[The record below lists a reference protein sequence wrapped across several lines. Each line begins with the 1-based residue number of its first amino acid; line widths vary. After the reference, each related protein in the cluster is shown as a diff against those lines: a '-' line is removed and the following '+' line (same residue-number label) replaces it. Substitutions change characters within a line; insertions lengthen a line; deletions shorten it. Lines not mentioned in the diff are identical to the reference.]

1 MNLLLITSIICYII
15 VPRNSSSSS
24 TQGVYIIMSATS
36 NVRVRFAPSPT
47 GALHIGGV
55 RTALFNWLFARHHN
69 GTFILRIED
78 TDQTR
83 STEES
88 IQIILDGMKWLGL
101 DWDEGPFRQTDRI
114 AIYQEHVERLLRAGK
129 AYYCYCTPEE
139 LEARR
144 KEALA
149 AGKPPK
155 YDRKCRSLSAP
166 VPGRTPAVR
175 FLSSDEGQTV
185 VRDLIR
191 GAVTFENQQLDDLI
205 IRRSDGLP
213 TYNFAVVVDDV
224 TMKISHVIRGD
235 DHLNNTPRQI
245 QLYQALGYE
254 PPEFAHLPMILGP
267 DKTKLS
273 KRHGATA
280 VTEYIDLGY
289 LPEAL
294 VNYLARLGWSHGDQE
309 IFSRQELRE
318 KFSFENVGKAPSV
331 FNPEKLLWLNHHYI
345 QQAEPGRLAGLM
357 LDLLK
362 KDGIITGGREPDIE
376 WMKKLVKIL
385 TERSHTLVEMK
396 TAAIPFIV
404 DEITMDEK
412 AKAKHLTPDA
422 ALLLSELAGR
432 LKTVDP
438 FTHAELENIFN
449 AIVTEK
455 GLKLGKLAQPVR
467 VALTGG
473 TVSPGIF
480 EVIEVMGKEKTIK
493 RIEAAIGSAK

>member
-1 MNLLLITSIICYII
+1 M
-15 VPRNSSSSS
+15 S
-24 TQGVYIIMSATS
+24 TAS

-55 RTALFNWLFARHHN
+55 RTALFNWLFARHSN
-69 GTFILRIED
+69 GKFILRIED

-83 STEES
+83 STDES
-88 IQIILDGMKWLGL
+88 IKIILDGMKWLGL
-101 DWDEGPFRQTDRI
+101 DWDEGPFRQTARMD
-114 AIYQEHVERLLRAGK
+114 IYKEHVDRLLKAGK

-139 LEARR
+139 LDARR
-144 KEALA
+144 KAAMA

-155 YDRKCRSLSAP
+155 YDRTCRSLTAP
-166 VPGRTPAVR
+166 VAGRTPAVR
-175 FLSSDEGQTV
+175 FLSSDEGQTI
-185 VRDLIR
+185 VRDMIR

-205 IRRSDGLP
+205 IQRSDGFP

-294 VNYLARLGWSHGDQE
+294 VNYLSRLGWSSGDQE
-309 IFSRQELRE
+309 IFSSQELIE
-318 KFSFENVGKAPSV
+318 KFSLESVGKAPSV

-345 QQAEPGRLAGLM
+345 QQADTGRIAGLV

-362 KDGIITGGREPDIE
+362 KDGVVKQGNEPDIT
-376 WMKKLVKIL
+376 WFKKLVALL
-385 TERSHTLVEMK
+385 TERSHTLVELK
-396 TAAIPFIV
+396 TGALPFLME
-404 DEITMDEK
+404 EITIDEK
-412 AKAKHLTPDA
+412 ARVKHLTPDVA
-422 ALLLSELAGR
+422 PLLAELMKR
-432 LKTVDP
+432 LNSIEH
-438 FTHAELENIFN
+438 FTHDEVEKVFN
-449 AIVTEK
+449 ALVAEK
-455 GLKLGKLAQPVR
+455 GIKLGKLAQPVR

-480 EVIEVMGKEKTIK
+480 EVLEVMGKAKSIK
-493 RIEAAIGSAK
+493 RIEAAAGDIR

>member
-1 MNLLLITSIICYII
+1 MSTTS
-15 VPRNSSSSS
+15 
-24 TQGVYIIMSATS
+24 T
-36 NVRVRFAPSPT
+36 VRVRFAPSPT

-55 RTALFNWLFARHHN
+55 RTALFNWLFARHHG

-83 STEES
+83 STDES
-88 IQIILDGMKWLGL
+88 IRIILDGMKWIGL
-101 DWDEGPFRQTDRI
+101 DWDEGPFRQTERMQ
-114 AIYQEHVERLLRAGK
+114 IYQEHIEQLLKAGK
-129 AYYCYCTPEE
+129 AYRCYCTPEE

-144 KEALA
+144 KEAMA

-155 YDRKCRSLSAP
+155 YDRKCRSLTAP
-166 VPGRTPAVR
+166 VPGRTAAVR
-175 FLSSDEGQTV
+175 FLSSDEGQTI
-185 VRDLIR
+185 VRDMIR

-205 IRRSDGLP
+205 IQRSDGLP

-245 QLYQALGYE
+245 QLYQAFGYE
-254 PPEFAHLPMILGP
+254 PPQFAHLPMILGS

-294 VNYLARLGWSHGDQE
+294 VNYLSRLGWSSGDQE
-309 IFSRQELRE
+309 IFTQQELIE
-318 KFSFENVGKAPSV
+318 KFTLDNVGKAPSV
-331 FNPEKLLWLNHHYI
+331 FNPEKLIWLNHHYI
-345 QQAEPGRLAGLM
+345 QQADPARLATLV

-362 KDGIITGGREPDIE
+362 KDGILKSEPDKE
-376 WMKKLVKIL
+376 WFTKLVKIL

-396 TAAIPFIV
+396 TGAIPFLV

-412 AKAKHLTPDA
+412 ARAKHLTPDVA
-422 ALLLSELAGR
+422 PLLSELAER
-432 LKTVDP
+432 LKPVEP
-438 FTHAELENIFN
+438 FTHDELEKVFN
-449 AIVTEK
+449 ALVAEK
-455 GLKLGKLAQPVR
+455 AIKLGKLAQPVR

-473 TVSPGIF
+473 MVSPGIF
-480 EVIEVMGKEKTIK
+480 EVIEVMGKDKTIK
-493 RIEAAIGSAK
+493 RIEAAIGMAK

>member
-1 MNLLLITSIICYII
+1 M
-15 VPRNSSSSS
+15 S
-24 TQGVYIIMSATS
+24 TLD

-47 GALHIGGV
+47 GALHIGGI
-55 RTALFNWLFARHHN
+55 RTALFNWLFARHY
-69 GTFILRIED
+69 GGKFILRIED

-83 STEES
+83 STGES

-101 DWDEGPFRQTDRI
+101 DWDEGPFRQTERMT
-114 AIYQEHVERLLRAGK
+114 IYREHVDRLLKQGK
-129 AYYCYCTPEE
+129 AYYCYCTPDE

-149 AGKPPK
+149 SGRPPK
-155 YDRKCRSLSAP
+155 YDRKCRTLKTP
-166 VPGRTPAVR
+166 VSGRTPAVR
-175 FLSSDEGQTV
+175 FLSSDEGQTI
-185 VRDLIR
+185 VRDMIR

-205 IRRSDGLP
+205 IQRSDGLP

-224 TMKISHVIRGD
+224 TMNITHVIRGD

-280 VTEYIDLGY
+280 VTEYKDLGY

-294 VNYLARLGWSHGDQE
+294 VNYIARLGWSSGDQE
-309 IFSRQELRE
+309 IFSRQELIE
-318 KFSFENVGKAPSV
+318 KFSLENVGKAAAV
-331 FNPEKLLWLNHHYI
+331 FNTEKLLWLNHHYI
-345 QQAEPGRLAGLM
+345 QQADPARLAGLVI
-357 LDLLK
+357 DLLK
-362 KDGIITGGREPDIE
+362 KDDTVTAVKEPDIE
-376 WMKKLVKIL
+376 WFKKLVRIL
-385 TERSHTLVEMK
+385 VERSHTLVEMK

-412 AKAKHLTPDA
+412 AKAKYLTPDVA
-422 ALLLSELAGR
+422 PLLSELTKR

-438 FTHAELENIFN
+438 FTHIEIEKVFN
-449 AIVTEK
+449 ALVSET

-467 VALTGG
+467 VAVTGG

-480 EVIEVMGKEKTIK
+480 EVLEVMGTEKTIK
-493 RIEAAIGSAK
+493 RIESAIRKIV

>member
-1 MNLLLITSIICYII
+1 MSTSE
-15 VPRNSSSSS
+15 
-24 TQGVYIIMSATS
+24 

-55 RTALFNWLFARHHN
+55 RTALFNWLFARHF
-69 GTFILRIED
+69 GGKFILRIED

-83 STEES
+83 STDES
-88 IQIILDGMKWLGL
+88 IRIILDGMAWLGL
-101 DWDEGPFRQTDRI
+101 DWDEGPFRQTERRD
-114 AIYQEHVERLLRAGK
+114 IYRAHVDKLLKENK

-149 AGKPPK
+149 AGRPPK
-155 YDRKCRSLSAP
+155 YDRKCRSLTAP

-185 VRDLIR
+185 VHDLIR
-191 GAVTFENQQLDDLI
+191 GDVTFENQQLDDLI
-205 IRRSDGLP
+205 IQRSDGLP

-224 TMKISHVIRGD
+224 TMNITHVIRGD

-245 QLYQALGYE
+245 QLYQAFGYE
-254 PPEFAHLPMILGP
+254 PPKFAHLPMILGS

-280 VTEYIDLGY
+280 VTEYVDLGY

-309 IFSRQELRE
+309 IFTTKELIE
-318 KFSFENVGKAPSV
+318 KFSLENVGKAPSV
-331 FNPEKLLWLNHHYI
+331 FNQEKCVWLNHHYI
-345 QQAEPGRLAGLM
+345 QQADPERLAKLV

-362 KDGIITGGREPDIE
+362 KDGVVPGDKEPDIAWWE
-376 WMKKLVKIL
+376 KLVGIL

-396 TAAIPFIV
+396 QAAIPFIA
-404 DEITMDEK
+404 DEIQTDEK
-412 AKAKHLTPDA
+412 AKAKHLTPDVIP
-422 ALLLSELAGR
+422 LLSDLLEKLRA
-432 LKTVDP
+432 VDP
-438 FTHAELENIFN
+438 FTHGELEKVFT
-449 AIVTEK
+449 AFVTEK
-455 GLKLGKLAQPVR
+455 SIKLGKIAQPVR

-473 TVSPGIF
+473 TVSPGIY
-480 EVIEVMGKEKTIK
+480 EVLEVMGKDKSIR
-493 RIEAAIGSAK
+493 RIESAIHKAG

>member
-1 MNLLLITSIICYII
+1 M
-15 VPRNSSSSS
+15 S
-24 TQGVYIIMSATS
+24 TPIP
-36 NVRVRFAPSPT
+36 VRVRFAPSPT

-55 RTALFNWLFARHHN
+55 RTALFNWLFARHHQ

-83 STEES
+83 STDES
-88 IQIILDGMKWLGL
+88 IKIILDGMKWLGL
-101 DWDEGPFRQTDRI
+101 GWDEGPFRQTERMD
-114 AIYQEHVERLLRAGK
+114 IYREHVDKLLKEGK

-144 KEALA
+144 KA
-149 AGKPPK
+149 AMASGKAPK
-155 YDRKCRSLSAP
+155 YDRKCRSLTEP

-175 FLSSDEGQTV
+175 FLSTDEGQTI

-254 PPEFAHLPMILGP
+254 PPAFAHLPMILGS

-309 IFSRQELRE
+309 IFSNNELIE
-318 KFSFENVGKAPSV
+318 NFSLDNVGKAPSV

-345 QQAEPGRLAGLM
+345 QQADPARLAGLL
-357 LDLLK
+357 LDLLR
-362 KDGIITGGREPDIE
+362 KDGIVSAGTEPDIE
-376 WMKKLVKIL
+376 WLKKLVKIL
-385 TERSHTLVEMK
+385 TERSHTLAEMK
-396 TAAIPFIV
+396 TSAVPFIA
-404 DEITMDEK
+404 DEITMDDK
-412 AKAKHLTPDA
+412 AKTKHLTPDIVP
-422 ALLLSELAGR
+422 LLSDLAVR
-432 LKTVDP
+432 LKALEP
-438 FTHAELENIFN
+438 FTHAEVEKVFN
-449 AIVTEK
+449 AIVEEK
-455 GLKLGKLAQPVR
+455 GIKLGKLAQPVR

-473 TVSPGIF
+473 TVSPGIYD
-480 EVIEVMGKEKTIK
+480 VLEVMGKDKSIK
-493 RIEAAIGSAK
+493 RIEAAIGMA

>member
-1 MNLLLITSIICYII
+1 MPFRSGNPLCKGVISTMNT
-15 VPRNSSSSS
+15 
-24 TQGVYIIMSATS
+24 
-36 NVRVRFAPSPT
+36 VRVRFAPSPT

-55 RTALFNWLFARHHN
+55 RTALFNWLYARHQN

-83 STEES
+83 STDES
-88 IQIILDGMKWLGL
+88 IKVILDGMKWLGL
-101 DWDEGPFRQTDRI
+101 DWDEGPYRQTERMD
-114 AIYQEHVERLLRAGK
+114 IYRQHAEQLLKEGK
-129 AYYCYCTPEE
+129 AYHCYCSPEE

-149 AGKPPK
+149 AGRPPK
-155 YDRKCRSLSAP
+155 YDRTCLKRKTP
-166 VPGRTPAVR
+166 IEGRTPALR

-191 GAVTFENQQLDDLI
+191 GAVTFENKQLDDLI
-205 IRRSDGLP
+205 LMRSDGFP

-224 TMKISHVIRGD
+224 TMKISHVVRGD

-245 QLYQALGYE
+245 QIYRAFGFE
-254 PPEFAHLPMILGP
+254 PPEFAHLPMILGS

-280 VTEYIDLGY
+280 VTEYKDLGY

-309 IFSRQELRE
+309 VFSAKELVE
-318 KFSFENVGKAPSV
+318 KFTFENVGKAAAV

-345 QQAEPGRLAGLM
+345 QQADPGRLAGL
-357 LDLLK
+357 LLELLK
-362 KDGIITGGREPDIE
+362 KDGIVKDGKEPDSA
-376 WMKKLVKIL
+376 WMRKLVKIL

-396 TAAIPFIV
+396 TASLPFIQ
-404 DEITMDEK
+404 DEIVMDEK
-412 AKAKHLTPDA
+412 AKTKHLTQDA
-422 ALLLSELAGR
+422 APLLTELAEKLGT
-432 LKTVDP
+432 LDP
-438 FTHAELENIFN
+438 FTHDGIEKTFN
-449 AIVTEK
+449 DVVAAK
-455 GLKLGKLAQPVR
+455 GIKLGKVAQPVR

-473 TVSPGIF
+473 TVSPGIH
-480 EVIEVMGKEKTIK
+480 EVIEVMGRDKTLK
-493 RIEAAIGSAK
+493 RIEAAVNLIR

>member
-1 MNLLLITSIICYII
+1 M
-15 VPRNSSSSS
+15 S
-24 TQGVYIIMSATS
+24 TPS

-69 GTFILRIED
+69 GKFILRIED

-83 STEES
+83 STDES
-88 IQIILDGMKWLGL
+88 IKIIIDGMKWLGL
-101 DWDEGPFRQTDRI
+101 DWDEGPFRQTERMD
-114 AIYQEHVERLLRAGK
+114 IYRAHIDKLIKEGK
-129 AYYCYCTPEE
+129 AYYCYCSPEE
-139 LEARR
+139 LETRR
-144 KEALA
+144 KEAMS
-149 AGKPPK
+149 AGRPPK
-155 YDRKCRSLSAP
+155 YDRKCLSLSSP
-166 VPGRTPAVR
+166 VLGRTPAVR
-175 FLSSDEGQTV
+175 FLSTDEGQTI

-205 IRRSDGLP
+205 IQRSDGFP

-224 TMKISHVIRGD
+224 TMMITHVVRGD

-245 QLYQALGYE
+245 QLYQALGYD
-254 PPEFAHLPMILGP
+254 PPEFAHLPMILGS

-309 IFSRQELRE
+309 IFSSRELIE
-318 KFSFENVGKAPSV
+318 KFSLDTVGKAPSV

-345 QQAEPGRLAGLM
+345 QQADHGRLAGLV
-357 LDLLK
+357 LNLLK
-362 KDGIITGGREPDIE
+362 KDGVIKTDPDFE
-376 WMKKLVKIL
+376 WFKKLIAIL

-396 TAAIPFIV
+396 IGALPFIA
-404 DEITMDEK
+404 DDITIDEK
-412 AKAKHLTPDA
+412 AKAKQLTPDVA
-422 ALLLSELAGR
+422 PLLTELSAR
-432 LKTVDP
+432 LNLIEP
-438 FTHAELENIFN
+438 FSHAEVEKIFT
-449 AIVTEK
+449 ALVAEK
-455 GLKLGKLAQPVR
+455 GIKLGKLAQPVR
-467 VALTGG
+467 VALTGS

-480 EVIEVMGKEKTIK
+480 EVIEVMGKDKVIR
-493 RIEAAIGSAK
+493 RINAAVKLI

>member
-1 MNLLLITSIICYII
+1 MTTESK
-15 VPRNSSSSS
+15 
-24 TQGVYIIMSATS
+24 
-36 NVRVRFAPSPT
+36 VRVRFAPSPT

-55 RTALFNWLFARHHN
+55 RTALFNYLFARHHN
-69 GTFILRIED
+69 GKFILRIED

-83 STEES
+83 STDES
-88 IQIILDGMKWLGL
+88 IRIIVDGMKWLGL
-101 DWDEGPFRQTDRI
+101 DWDEGPFRQTERMD
-114 AIYQEHVERLLRAGK
+114 IYRAHIDTLIKEGK

-144 KEALA
+144 KEALH
-149 AGKPPK
+149 AGRPPK
-155 YDRKCRSLSAP
+155 YDRKCRSLSTP

-175 FLSSDEGQTV
+175 FLSSDEGQTI

-205 IRRSDGLP
+205 IQRSDGFP

-224 TMKISHVIRGD
+224 TMNISHVIRGD

-245 QLYQALGYE
+245 QLYKALGYD
-254 PPEFAHLPMILGP
+254 PPEFAHLPMILGA

-280 VTEYIDLGY
+280 VTEYIELGY

-309 IFSRQELRE
+309 IFSRQELIE
-318 KFSFENVGKAPSV
+318 KFTLDTVGKAPSV

-345 QQAEPGRLAGLM
+345 QQVDRGRLAVLV

-362 KDGIITGGREPDIE
+362 RDGVIITDPDIE
-376 WMKKLVKIL
+376 WFKKLISIL
-385 TERSHTLVEMK
+385 TERSHTLVEMR
-396 TAAIPFIV
+396 AGALPFII
-404 DEITMDEK
+404 DQITMDEK
-412 AKAKHLTPDA
+412 AKAKQLTPDVA
-422 ALLLSELAGR
+422 PLLRELVDR
-432 LKTVDP
+432 LKPIEP
-438 FTHAELENIFN
+438 FSHEEVEKVFTSLVN
-449 AIVTEK
+449 EK
-455 GLKLGKLAQPVR
+455 GIKLGKLAQPVR

-480 EVIEVMGKEKTIK
+480 EVIEVMGKDKVIR
-493 RIEAAIGSAK
+493 RIDAAAKLI

>member
-1 MNLLLITSIICYII
+1 M
-15 VPRNSSSSS
+15 SSP
-24 TQGVYIIMSATS
+24 S

-55 RTALFNWLFARHHN
+55 RTALFNWLFARHYK

-83 STEES
+83 STDES
-88 IQIILDGMKWLGL
+88 IKIILDGMKWLGL
-101 DWDEGPFRQTDRI
+101 DWDEGPLRQTERMD
-114 AIYQEHVERLLRAGK
+114 IYRSHVDKLLKEGR
-129 AYYCYCTPEE
+129 AYYCYCSPEE
-139 LEARR
+139 LETRR
-144 KEALA
+144 KAAMA

-155 YDRKCRSLSAP
+155 YDRKCRSLTAP

-175 FLSSDEGQTV
+175 FLSADEGQTI
-185 VRDLIR
+185 VRDIIR

-205 IRRSDGLP
+205 IQRSDGLP

-254 PPEFAHLPMILGP
+254 PPEFAHLPMILGS

-309 IFSRQELRE
+309 IFSQQELIDN
-318 KFSFENVGKAPSV
+318 FSFDNVGKAPSV

-345 QQAEPGRLAGLM
+345 QQADLGRLAGL
-357 LDLLK
+357 LADLLK
-362 KDGIITGGREPDIE
+362 KDGIIAEGKEPDPE
-376 WMKKLVKIL
+376 WLQKLVKIL

-396 TAAIPFIV
+396 AGAIPFLVSDIAL
-404 DEITMDEK
+404 DEK
-412 AKAKHLTPDA
+412 AKAKHLTAEIVP
-422 ALLLSELAGR
+422 LLNELASK
-432 LKTVDP
+432 LNSIDP
-438 FTHAELENIFN
+438 FVHSNIEGLFN
-449 AIVTEK
+449 ALVAEK
-455 GLKLGKLAQPVR
+455 GIKLGKLAQPVR

-473 TVSPGIF
+473 TVSPGIYD
-480 EVIEVMGKEKTIK
+480 VIEVMGKEKTMA
-493 RIEAAIGSAK
+493 RIHAAIKQIH

>member
-1 MNLLLITSIICYII
+1 M
-15 VPRNSSSSS
+15 S
-24 TQGVYIIMSATS
+24 T
-36 NVRVRFAPSPT
+36 VRVRFAPSPT

-69 GTFILRIED
+69 GSFILRIED

-83 STEES
+83 STDES

-101 DWDEGPFRQTDRI
+101 DWDEGPFRQTARMD
-114 AIYQEHVERLLRAGK
+114 IYREHVDRLLKAGK

-139 LEARR
+139 LVTRR

-155 YDRKCRSLSAP
+155 YDRKCRALSAP
-166 VPGRTPAVR
+166 VSGRTPAVR
-175 FLSSDEGQTV
+175 FLSADEGQTI

-191 GAVTFENQQLDDLI
+191 GPVVFENQQLDDLI
-205 IRRSDGLP
+205 IQRSDGLP

-224 TMKISHVIRGD
+224 TMNISHVIRGD

-254 PPEFAHLPMILGP
+254 PPEFAHLPMILGS

-294 VNYLARLGWSHGDQE
+294 VNYLARLGWSYGDQE
-309 IFSRQELRE
+309 IFPRGELIE
-318 KFSFENVGKAPSV
+318 KFSLENVGKAPSV

-345 QQAEPGRLAGLM
+345 QQADPGRLAHLVI
-357 LDLLK
+357 DLLK
-362 KDGIITGGREPDIE
+362 KDGAISNANEPDIE
-376 WMKKLVKIL
+376 WFKKLVKML

-396 TAAIPFIV
+396 NAAIPFIV
-404 DEITMDEK
+404 DRIPIDEK
-412 AKAKHLTPDA
+412 ARAKHLTPEA
-422 ALLLSELAGR
+422 APLLTELSER
-432 LKTVDP
+432 LKGVEP
-438 FTHAELENIFN
+438 FTHSEIEKVFS
-449 AIVTEK
+449 AIVAEK
-455 GLKLGKLAQPVR
+455 SIKLGKVAQPVR

-480 EVIEVMGKEKTIK
+480 EVLEVMGKEKTLK
-493 RIEAAIGSAK
+493 RIEAAIALAK

>member
-1 MNLLLITSIICYII
+1 
-15 VPRNSSSSS
+15 
-24 TQGVYIIMSATS
+24 
-36 NVRVRFAPSPT
+36 
-47 GALHIGGV
+47 
-55 RTALFNWLFARHHN
+55 
-69 GTFILRIED
+69 LRIED

-83 STEES
+83 STDES
-88 IQIILDGMKWLGL
+88 IKIILDGMKWLGL
-101 DWDEGPFRQTDRI
+101 DWDEGPFRQTERMD
-114 AIYQEHVERLLRAGK
+114 IYKEHVERLLKAGK

-144 KEALA
+144 KEAMA

-155 YDRKCRSLSAP
+155 YDRKCRSLTAP

-175 FLSSDEGQTV
+175 FLSSDEGQTI

-205 IRRSDGLP
+205 IQRSDGLP

-224 TMKISHVIRGD
+224 TMKITHVIRGD

-245 QLYQALGYE
+245 QLYQSFGYD
-254 PPEFAHLPMILGP
+254 PPEFAHLPMILGS

-289 LPEAL
+289 LPESL

-309 IFSRQELRE
+309 IFSRQELIE
-318 KFSFENVGKAPSV
+318 KFSLENVGKAPSV

-345 QQAEPGRLAGLM
+345 QQADPGRLAELV
-357 LDLLK
+357 LVLLK
-362 KDGIITGGREPDIE
+362 KDGVIAAGKEPDQE
-376 WMKKLVKIL
+376 WLKKLVKLL

-404 DEITMDEK
+404 DEVQMDEK
-412 AKAKHLTPDA
+412 AKTKHLTPDVA
-422 ALLLSELAGR
+422 PLLSELAGR
-432 LKTVDP
+432 LKTVEL
-438 FTHAELENIFN
+438 FTHAEVEKVFN
-449 AIVTEK
+449 SLVTEK

-480 EVIEVMGKEKTIK
+480 EVLEVMGKKKAIK
-493 RIEAAIGSAK
+493 RIEAAIASAKDIR

>member
-1 MNLLLITSIICYII
+1 
-15 VPRNSSSSS
+15 
-24 TQGVYIIMSATS
+24 
-36 NVRVRFAPSPT
+36 
-47 GALHIGGV
+47 
-55 RTALFNWLFARHHN
+55 
-69 GTFILRIED
+69 
-78 TDQTR
+78 
-83 STEES
+83 
-88 IQIILDGMKWLGL
+88 MKWLGL
-101 DWDEGPFRQTDRI
+101 DWDEGPFRQTERM
-114 AIYQEHVERLLRAGK
+114 AIYREHVDRLLKQGK
-129 AYYCYCTPEE
+129 AYYCYCTPDE

-149 AGKPPK
+149 SGRPPK
-155 YDRKCRSLSAP
+155 YDRKCRTLKMP
-166 VPGRTPAVR
+166 VAGRMPAVR
-175 FLSSDEGQTV
+175 FLSSDEGQTI

-205 IRRSDGLP
+205 IQRSDGLP

-224 TMKISHVIRGD
+224 TMNITHVIRGD

-280 VTEYIDLGY
+280 VTEYKDLGY

-294 VNYLARLGWSHGDQE
+294 VNYLARLGWSSGDQE
-309 IFSRQELRE
+309 IFSRQELIE
-318 KFSFENVGKAPSV
+318 KFSLENVGKAAAV
-331 FNPEKLLWLNHHYI
+331 FNAEKLLWLNHHYI
-345 QQAEPGRLAGLM
+345 QQADPARLARLVT
-357 LDLLK
+357 DLLK
-362 KDGIITGGREPDIE
+362 KDGTVAAGKEPDIE
-376 WMKKLVKIL
+376 WFKKLVKIL

-412 AKAKHLTPDA
+412 AKAKHLTPDVA
-422 ALLLSELAGR
+422 PLLSELAKR

-438 FTHAELENIFN
+438 FTHSEIETVFN
-449 AIVTEK
+449 ALITEK

-480 EVIEVMGKEKTIK
+480 EVLEVMGMEKTIK
-493 RIEAAIGSAK
+493 RIEGAIRKIV

>member
-1 MNLLLITSIICYII
+1 MNT
-15 VPRNSSSSS
+15 
-24 TQGVYIIMSATS
+24 
-36 NVRVRFAPSPT
+36 VRVRFAPSPT

-55 RTALFNWLFARHHN
+55 RTALFNWLYARRN
-69 GTFILRIED
+69 KGSFILRIED

-83 STEES
+83 STDES

-101 DWDEGPFRQTDRI
+101 EWDEGPFRQTERMD
-114 AIYQEHVERLLRAGK
+114 IYREHIDRLLKAGM
-129 AYYCYCTPEE
+129 AYYCYCSPEE

-144 KEALA
+144 KEAMA

-155 YDRKCRSLSAP
+155 YDRKCRSLTAP

-175 FLSSDEGQTV
+175 FLSSDEGQTI

-191 GAVTFENQQLDDLI
+191 GPVTFENQQLDDLI
-205 IRRSDGLP
+205 IQRSDGFP

-224 TMKISHVIRGD
+224 TMKISHVVRGD

-245 QLYQALGYE
+245 QLYQALGYD
-254 PPEFAHLPMILGP
+254 PPEFAHLPMILGS

-309 IFSRQELRE
+309 IFSRQELIDS
-318 KFSFENVGKAPSV
+318 FSFENVGKAPSV

-345 QQAEPGRLAGLM
+345 QQADPGRIAGLV
-357 LDLLK
+357 LDLLE
-362 KDGIITGGREPDIE
+362 KDNVIKPDNRPDME
-376 WMKKLVKIL
+376 WFKKLVTLL

-396 TAAIPFIV
+396 QASLPFLVADISL
-404 DEITMDEK
+404 DEK
-412 AKAKHLTPDA
+412 ARAKHLTADVAP
-422 ALLLSELAGR
+422 LLLELTAK
-432 LKTVDP
+432 LQDLAT
-438 FTHAELENIFN
+438 FTHDAIEATFTALVAEKSI
-449 AIVTEK
+449 
-455 GLKLGKLAQPVR
+455 KLGKLAQPVR
-467 VALTGG
+467 VAVTGG

-480 EVIEVMGKEKTIK
+480 EVLEVLGKEKSLK
-493 RIEAAIGSAK
+493 RIKAAIAAIG